1 MKRRPKSLAESEL
14 QKRLEEL
21 NQLGVDHQ
29 EYREKRR
36 EIKKEM
42 KELDR
47 KRLKQE
53 RLSALNE
60 YLEDTET

>member
-21 NQLGVDHQ
+21 ELTVADHQ
-29 EYREKRR
+29 EYRAKRR
-36 EIKKEM
+36 EIKQEM

-47 KRLKQE
+47 KRLKAEQ
-53 RLSALNE
+53 RTALKE
-60 YLEDTET
+60 YLEGE